1 MQFNDSVV
9 YVRDGKSL
17 PAIVLKSQQSPDGEL
32 LALLYADPVA
42 GPRLVLDGT
51 FRGVAQVA
59 SAVPPLK
66 DGAKFGWEDVEAAD
80 LRAWKAKPKPTIE
93 ELEAI
98 LNSEGEFPIKINPD
112 GSISADLKPT
122 APEQLDEAQGPVT
135 PGDPES
141 PHAIPGGV
149 ESHAPAHEIKTYS
162 DGTVVSG
169 PGPMPELSPAQQD
182 AAELVRIKAAQNQPD
197 A

>member
-1 MQFNDSVV
+1 MQKQFNDSII
-9 YVRDGKSL
+9 YVRNGKPL
-17 PAIVLKSQQSPDGEL
+17 PAIVLASQATAEGEL
-32 LALLYADPVA
+32 LTLLYADPVN
-42 GPRLVLDGT
+42 GPQLLAQGT
-51 FRGVAQVA
+51 TRGIAQVQK
-59 SAVPPLK
+59 AVAPFVE
-66 DGAKFGWEDVEAAD
+66 GNMFGWKPWGEVAPTEPPTAPEQLDEDQGPVTPGDPES
-80 LRAWKAKPKPTIE
+80 P
-93 ELEAI
+93 
-98 LNSEGEFPIKINPD
+98 
-112 GSISADLKPT
+112 PT

-149 ESHAPAHEIKTYS
+149 ESDAPAHEIKTYS

-182 AAELVRIKAAQNQPD
+182 AAELVQIKAAQNQPD